1 VLVVNLYGVKKY
13 RNQGLKRIKTDKQD
27 AITICKYGI
36 DYCYWLK
43 NYKAIGAIY
52 IIRPTVSELYENAHR
67 KYTESN
73 AFVGLC
79 YVWNQTATGWMEW
92 IKWKNKLADFA
103 NEYWHY
109 DNIMKKS
116 KKQFLAS
123 YVKWTKKNGYHNN

>member
-1 VLVVNLYGVKKY
+1 MYLKEHRFFVLVVNLYGVKKY

-27 AITICKYGI
+27 AITICKGLDYWYQLNKYGI

-79 YVWNQTATGWMEW
+79 YVWNQTATGWME
-92 IKWKNKLADFA
+92 
-103 NEYWHY
+103 
-109 DNIMKKS
+109 
-116 KKQFLAS
+116 
-123 YVKWTKKNGYHNN
+123 

>member
-1 VLVVNLYGVKKY
+1 MLVVNLYGVKKY

-79 YVWNQTATGWMEW
+79 YVWN
-92 IKWKNKLADFA
+92 
-103 NEYWHY
+103 Y